1 MTLSPHQLALL
12 LMGYGVYFVVTA
24 LTAKSLISES
34 DIPAT
39 NEERSNAK
47 ATPAK
52 RRFFALAGAAVFL
65 YGFYLLLK

>member
-12 LMGYGVYFVVTA
+12 LMGCGVYFIVTG

-39 NEERSNAK
+39 EEERSNAK
-47 ATPAK
+47 ATPAE
-52 RRFFALAGAAVFL
+52 RLLVVLAGTVVFFMDSI
-65 YGFYLLLK
+65 YC